1 MKRILI
7 LFLAVVMLLSAFVS
21 CGKKNDVPN
30 VEQVRM
36 ISELA
41 TLKCKFN
48 NVAKST
54 VDKGK
59 GITHVFEKDR
69 EYWIEYEGYVD
80 IGIDVEYVTIDI
92 KDTVVTV
99 SMPPAS
105 IQNIGVTEDIE
116 RVEIYSKDSVIN
128 KNTVTAEKQ
137 AEAIAEAQ
145 ENMREKVQ
153 DNKALFVQA
162 EEQAKALIENYIKQ
176 IGELS
181 DTEYTVKW
189 KTVDVKNEE

>member
-1 MKRILI
+1 MKRISI

-21 CGKKNDVPN
+21 CGKSDVAPE

-48 NVAKST
+48 NVAKSD
-54 VDKGK
+54 VKAEK

-99 SMPPAS
+99 SIPPAS
-105 IQNIGVTEDIE
+105 IQNIGVTEDTE
-116 RVEIYSKDSVIN
+116 RTEIYSKDSVIN

-145 ENMREKVQ
+145 ENMREKV
-153 DNKALFVQA
+153 
-162 EEQAKALIENYIKQ
+162 
-176 IGELS
+176 
-181 DTEYTVKW
+181 
-189 KTVDVKNEE
+189 

>member
-7 LFLAVVMLLSAFVS
+7 LCLVLLMSLSVS
-21 CGKKNDVPN
+21 ISCDKKDDVPQT
-30 VEQVRM
+30 EQIKM

-48 NVAKST
+48 NVAKSN

-59 GITHVFEKDR
+59 GLTHVFEKDR

-80 IGIDVEYVTIDI
+80 IGIDVEFVTIEINDS
-92 KDTVVTV
+92 VVNV
-99 SMPPAS
+99 SMPPAK
-105 IQNIGVTEDIE
+105 IQNIGVIDDTN
-116 RVEIYSKDSVIN
+116 RVEIYSKDSAIN

-145 ENMREKVQ
+145 ENMLKQVE
-153 DNKALFVQA
+153 NKKELFIQA
-162 EEQAKALIENYIKQ
+162 EEQAKCLIENYIKNL
-176 IGELS
+176 GELT
-181 DTEYTVKW
+181 DTEYTINW
-189 KTVDVKNEE
+189 KMIETEKET

>member
-7 LFLAVVMLLSAFVS
+7 LCLAVLMLLSVFVS
-21 CGKKNDVPN
+21 CGKKDDVPQ
-30 VEQVRM
+30 VEQIRM

-48 NVAKST
+48 NVAKSN

-80 IGIDVEYVTIDI
+80 IGIDVELIVIEI
-92 KDTVVTV
+92 KDDVVTV
-99 SMPPAS
+99 NLPPAQ
-105 IQNIGVTEDIE
+105 IQNIGVTDNTDRI
-116 RVEIYSKDSVIN
+116 EIYSKDSVIN
-128 KNTVTAEKQ
+128 KNTIPAEKQ

-145 ENMREKVQ
+145 ENMLKKVE
-153 DNKALFVQA
+153 DNKVLFIQA
-162 EEQAKALIENYIKQ
+162 EEQAKSLIENYIKN

-189 KTVDVKNEE
+189 KTIEVKNEE